1 MPPKKRHIEENKDA
15 SSDLILRGEDAKA
28 LMANEYFRDVRKR
41 VDEMVKEQIL
51 SLHPTAT
58 AKFAGLQERRQA
70 LIDLWNFIVNEA
82 DAGRKELAKAQGE
95 TVKTGRVA

>member
-15 SSDLILRGEDAKA
+15 SSELILRGEAAKA
-28 LMANEYFRDVRKR
+28 LMGSEYFKDVRKR
-41 VDEMVKEQIL
+41 IDDIIKDQIL
-51 SLHPTAT
+51 ALHPSAS

-70 LIDLWNFIVNEA
+70 LVDLWNLIVNEA
-82 DAGRKELAKAQGE
+82 DIGIKELAKAQGE